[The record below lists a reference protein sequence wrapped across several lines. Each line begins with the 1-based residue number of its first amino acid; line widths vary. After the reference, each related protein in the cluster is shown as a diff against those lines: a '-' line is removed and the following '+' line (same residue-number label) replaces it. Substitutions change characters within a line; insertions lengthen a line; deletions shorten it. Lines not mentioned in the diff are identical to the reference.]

1 MKEYI
6 KEERENILKESEKR
20 DFDEEKDEN
29 KENNN
34 KLYSY
39 KENIELEDFENED
52 FWKINNLFL
61 YIYPEVIF
69 NICFFMGSF
78 YKGIYNI
85 VLFTPYFVLIIIFNC
100 SFFDKRRYYC
110 KNYLLISKLTSIEIL
125 ISYPIYII
133 KEDYNKTEDKVFI
146 IIYIIGA
153 IFGILS
159 FVYLNICFYR
169 FQKISQFQIKKLYF
183 LYFEIIAI
191 LLIHS
196 ILIFLYFPMESGIN
210 KGRGLYSIIEMPAIF
225 IFELFLFVINCSYFY
240 AIDDNDKSSIK
251 YCKVILPIIKT
262 PLYIIVHYY
271 LDLLEILDIFFTFSI
286 IGMIFMV
293 FSYITLFIF

>member
-6 KEERENILKESEKR
+6 KEERENILKKSEKR

-240 AIDDNDKSSIK
+240 AIDDNDI
-251 YCKVILPIIKT
+251 
-262 PLYIIVHYY
+262 
-271 LDLLEILDIFFTFSI
+271 
-286 IGMIFMV
+286 
-293 FSYITLFIF
+293 

>member
-29 KENNN
+29 KENIINNN

-240 AIDDNDKSSIK
+240 AIDDNDI
-251 YCKVILPIIKT
+251 YHFLQ
-262 PLYIIVHYY
+262 
-271 LDLLEILDIFFTFSI
+271 
-286 IGMIFMV
+286 
-293 FSYITLFIF
+293 

>member
-29 KENNN
+29 KENIINNN

-225 IFELFLFVINCSYFY
+225 IFELFLFVINFSYFY
-240 AIDDNDKSSIK
+240 AIDDNDK
-251 YCKVILPIIKT
+251 IIKI
-262 PLYIIVHYY
+262 PIKFKFGYKIDKVNFISFMESRIPALYSDDENV
-271 LDLLEILDIFFTFSI
+271 
-286 IGMIFMV
+286 
-293 FSYITLFIF
+293 

>member
-20 DFDEEKDEN
+20 DFDEEKYEN

-52 FWKINNLFL
+52 FWKINNFL

>member
-240 AIDDNDKSSIK
+240 AIDDNDIFLIN
-251 YCKVILPIIKT
+251 YF
-262 PLYIIVHYY
+262 YI
-271 LDLLEILDIFFTFSI
+271 FSN
-286 IGMIFMV
+286 
-293 FSYITLFIF
+293 FI